1 MGNITLTD
9 DTLTNIKIMAPKLNK
24 DEQKLTLGFIIGVAM
39 MAGKEA
45 DFEKVEAEHPR
56 NPPKQ
61 TA

>member
-9 DTLTNIKIMAPKLNK
+9 DTLTNIKIMTPKL
-24 DEQKLTLGFIIGVAM
+24 DEGEQKLALGLIIGIAM
-39 MAGKEA
+39 MTGREA
-45 DFEKVEAEHPR
+45 DFEKVEAKHPR

>member
-9 DTLTNIKIMAPKLNK
+9 DTLTNIKIMAPEL
-24 DEQKLTLGFIIGVAM
+24 DEGEQKLALGLIIGIATM
-39 MAGKEA
+39 IGKEV
-45 DFEKVEAEHPR
+45 DFQKVEAKHPR